1 MITHVLASHIEKD
14 SLANCLL
21 ESIPISWKI
30 IVASLKALPV
40 ISVLEKMNAAMLR
53 VLELYVVVEDMFVPL
68 NHLNLT
74 ANRFLE

>member
-30 IVASLKALPV
+30 IVASLKALLV

-53 VLELYVVVEDMFVPL
+53 VLELSAVVEDMFVPL